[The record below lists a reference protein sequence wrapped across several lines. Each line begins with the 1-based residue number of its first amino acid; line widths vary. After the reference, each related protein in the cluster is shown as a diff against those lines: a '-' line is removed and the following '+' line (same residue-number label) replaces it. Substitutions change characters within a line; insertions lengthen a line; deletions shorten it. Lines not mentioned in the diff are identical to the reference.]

1 MKDTTQ
7 QLANKLAGQFEIEG
21 NTLKPLP
28 GAYES
33 TLPETIT
40 AETAKAVHAHDKA
53 FIPAYTL
60 AVGEIGLDVLAK
72 NKTFAHVTSDIAVGN
87 SNVSVKVERV
97 ATVSAGPA
105 KEGQTPET
113 RQVQG
118 YTTTRVNT
126 KVGTELKHVRDHLA
140 DEAKRVL

>member
-21 NTLKPLP
+21 NTLKLNAD
-28 GAYES
+28 AYNS

-40 AETAKAVHAHDKA
+40 AEAAKAVHAHDKA

-60 AVGEIGLDVLAK
+60 AAGEIGLDVLAK
-72 NKTFAHVTSDIAVGN
+72 NSTFAHVTSETVVGN
-87 SNVSVKVERV
+87 STVAVKVERT

-113 RQVQG
+113 RQVAG

-126 KVGTELKHVRDHLA
+126 KIGTELKHVRDHLA
-140 DEAKRVL
+140 EEAKRVL